1 VTEAPRKQELRNAI
15 LEWQQKHNI
24 ADDDPLL
31 ATVELWEAFLE
42 SERSPDA
49 SSPDIRRDIEQ
60 LDRIAKSFSKQTG
73 EVIRELRAV
82 PKIKSDLWMFP
93 YFTVVLVSVG
103 ALIAGMIIGKFML

>member
-1 VTEAPRKQELRNAI
+1 VTESPRKQELRNAF
-15 LEWQQKHNI
+15 LDWQQKHNI

-49 SSPDIRRDIEQ
+49 SPHDIRRDIEQ
-60 LDRIAKSFSKQTG
+60 LNRITKSFSKQTG